1 MSEKK
6 SKLDGNSVDRPLH
19 YTSHPSGIEAI
30 EVCGEMGFNTG
41 NAFKYLMRL
50 DKKWDTLEDLAKAN
64 WYTHREIWQR
74 SGLTVDNL
82 KFQLAY
88 TYDEQFKDDFKSLDK
103 FQFGIPFQQVLNI
116 KRIIE
121 TTPGNVGKAM
131 FYIWEADLV
140 FGIDKLMAAGAYITA
155 EIEARKLLN

>member
-1 MSEKK
+1 MK
-6 SKLDGNSVDRPLH
+6 SYFPFISNVKETRQQFFNKLLKESHLH
-19 YTSHPSGIEAI
+19 GRDIS
-30 EVCGEMGFNTG
+30 F
-41 NAFKYLMRL
+41 L
-50 DKKWDTLEDLAKAN
+50 
-64 WYTHREIWQR
+64 
-74 SGLTVDNL
+74 
-82 KFQLAY
+82 
-88 TYDEQFKDDFKSLDK
+88 YDIVEQFKDDFKSLDK